1 MNGLFR
7 STLALGLAGCA
18 AQPGWVDDRFF
29 IRVDDADLYVHAVGE
44 GTSNKFVLLLHDE
57 PAQGAGGYE
66 LSPAA
71 PALHEEMVMIYLDQ
85 RGAGASQTRTAPSD
99 ITLDLLTDD
108 IVSVIDVLEPM
119 YLEPRTGHPEL
130 WLMGHGW
137 GGMLGPSVLFETDA
151 SDRLAGWIEVAG
163 AHDFPKVHEDSAIQL
178 LDAAD
183 RQLAEDLDAEA
194 RADWTAIQ
202 QTARSANQTP
212 EDLDEFLTLQRAA
225 RTAIRLTD
233 EVQPVTIP
241 LRDRIAWD
249 LQHPAPNGSPSA
261 VAQAVTRSLLDAELQ
276 TSWSEQYRTLELPTL
291 LLNGQHNFVVPS
303 TLNDDAQLR
312 IASDHVDSVLFEE
325 SAHHPMFEEPD
336 AYATA
341 IVDFVGASR

>member
-1 MNGLFR
+1 MVRAAEDRHDGLYFIGNHLEGIGVKDCARRGSTSPRASSMPSRVRHGTLPHNREVPMNGLFR
-7 STLALGLAGCA
+7 STLALGLTGCA

-71 PALHEEMVMIYLDQ
+71 PTLHEEMVMIYLDQ

-99 ITLDLLTDD
+99 ITLDLLTDY
-108 IVSVIDVLEPM
+108 IVAVIDGLEPM

-137 GGMLGPSVLFETDA
+137 GGMLGPSVLLETDA

-163 AHDFPKVHEDSAIQL
+163 AHDFPKVHQDSAIQL

-183 RQLAEDLDAEA
+183 SELAEDLDEEA

-202 QTARSANQTP
+202 QTARNANQTP
-212 EDLDEFLTLQRAA
+212 KTS
-225 RTAIRLTD
+225 TSSWPT
-233 EVQPVTIP
+233 TS
-241 LRDRIAWD
+241 
-249 LQHPAPNGSPSA
+249 SP
-261 VAQAVTRSLLDAELQ
+261 R
-276 TSWSEQYRTLELPTL
+276 RF
-291 LLNGQHNFVVPS
+291 G
-303 TLNDDAQLR
+303 
-312 IASDHVDSVLFEE
+312 
-325 SAHHPMFEEPD
+325 
-336 AYATA
+336 
-341 IVDFVGASR
+341 